1 MTRKP
6 PRQPGSKAKAGAPVK
21 PPTKPARKAARA
33 PRAPDPPKPE
43 EPAKAPEVPPAAA
56 GLITGGKWP
65 VPFVTGGAIV
75 IEPPEELV
83 DGVDE
88 ARPEIDVHLRP
99 PTVLYVVDPGDGYA
113 DLAPA
118 MVANPRVSFQI
129 SGSAPASE
137 AIAIGQ
143 TFADKL
149 QLQIDIVGQDGV
161 LQTLIPQPPLPPE
174 TPRRVRVKSA
184 DRDWTE
190 RPEIAP
196 GVNLGIN
203 GLLDRIEAA
212 RGNLPKLLS
221 MVGTFRG
228 SRGTDDDYRKASTY
242 YRIAGRYLSGLIGE
256 ARGNI
261 GHQLNDGQDLH
272 PN

>member
-6 PRQPGSKAKAGAPVK
+6 LRQPGSKAKAGAPVK
-21 PPTKPARKAARA
+21 PPIKPARKAARA
-33 PRAPDPPKPE
+33 PRAPEPPK
-43 EPAKAPEVPPAAA
+43 PEVPPAAA

-65 VPFVTGGAIV
+65 VPFVTGSAVV
-75 IEPPEELV
+75 IEPPEHPV
-83 DGVDE
+83 DGVDG
-88 ARPEIDVHLRP
+88 ARPQIEVHLQP
-99 PTVLYVVDPGDGYA
+99 SSVLYVVDPGDGYA

-118 MVANPRVSFQI
+118 MVANPRVLFRI
-129 SGSAPASE
+129 KGSVPASD
-137 AIAIGQ
+137 AVALGQ

-149 QLQIDIVGQDGV
+149 QLQIDIVGEDGV

-174 TPRRVRVKSA
+174 ILRRVRIRSA

-190 RPEIAP
+190 RPEIGP

-212 RGNLPKLLS
+212 RGDLPKLLS
-221 MVGTFRG
+221 MVGNFRG

-242 YRIAGRYLSGLIGE
+242 YRIAGRYLWGLIGE